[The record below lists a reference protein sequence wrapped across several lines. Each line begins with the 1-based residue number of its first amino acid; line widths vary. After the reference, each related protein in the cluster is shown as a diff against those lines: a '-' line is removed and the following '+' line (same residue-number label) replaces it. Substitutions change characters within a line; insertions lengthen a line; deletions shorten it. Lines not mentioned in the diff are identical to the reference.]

1 MAADVV
7 SAHADKNSLASQV
20 LEASLREEKDAREKL
35 EKLVEVQQVQVELY
49 RSLKMKLEVLY
60 QAEQEKVAE
69 LSKELSEASEKLAE
83 RTEERPSSQRSQ
95 ESTGGRTVASRP
107 DDVRLHIV
115 LQSKEK
121 QLDELSQRHQD
132 LQKESADGK
141 FELSLLQQEVATL
154 RAEEVDRAAELN
166 KSVLCEAQ
174 LRAQIFELRD
184 ERQRLQDL
192 LAEERGRS
200 SKVAEA
206 LEDLQVERKKKESLE
221 QKLAETTRESKDEYE
236 ALCKETEETIQGR
249 EQTIRHQT
257 SAIEALNRELKEK
270 QVELDRLTE
279 LLAKGEPD
287 TAPKVK
293 PGVERVYLPPLGPKP
308 MEDVEVRRAIEGL
321 RKQLKAKD
329 TKLEKQT
336 ERLQGLGELLEE
348 RDTQLQELLSARR
361 DREKLR
367 IRLAD
372 LEDAMKSQ
380 KKVMSRADAE
390 RRLIGQEARLKE
402 SERQIQELGENLQK
416 ERHERQAVT
425 CELRALEERVKHGTV
440 SAESMDTANEAM
452 SKELAV
458 HQVELAA
465 KAEQV
470 SHLQH
475 VLAESQAEV
484 RKLSERVV
492 PEPGEVAPLPALQ
505 RRLRKLEEAD
515 QTLARDVLVHLQDRE
530 HKIETLA
537 STVALLRQTVDDLQP
552 EQEGGLAQE
561 GRDNTAK

>member
-1 MAADVV
+1 MKAVRELNGELEENATASVATAISMAA
-7 SAHADKNSLASQV
+7 AF
-20 LEASLREEKDAREKL
+20 R
-35 EKLVEVQQVQVELY
+35 
-49 RSLKMKLEVLY
+49 
-60 QAEQEKVAE
+60 
-69 LSKELSEASEKLAE
+69 
-83 RTEERPSSQRSQ
+83 
-95 ESTGGRTVASRP
+95 
-107 DDVRLHIV
+107 
-115 LQSKEK
+115 
-121 QLDELSQRHQD
+121 
-132 LQKESADGK
+132 
-141 FELSLLQQEVATL
+141 
-154 RAEEVDRAAELN
+154 
-166 KSVLCEAQ
+166 
-174 LRAQIFELRD
+174 
-184 ERQRLQDL
+184 
-192 LAEERGRS
+192 
-200 SKVAEA
+200 
-206 LEDLQVERKKKESLE
+206 VERKKKESLE

-425 CELRALEERVKHGTV
+425 CELRALEERVKHGTA

-470 SHLQH
+470 SHLQQ

-561 GRDNTAK
+561 GRDNTANILGSAPKAPILTTSTDWKRSWRLHHCCRTMRYLKRPRVPLAAEDGKNAGTFLLSLVKEGISAAEDGKNAGTFLLSLVKEAHPPDGKTHAVLRPGQLLQRSIQHWSSTRLLQVKHDAMFHSFSTEELGVLHEGFNPDSRISKGDQRISMVPDVAEQLIKDGYGVIVEKGAGVAFSDSC